1 MVVAVE
7 REEDDRGFGEKGLVR
22 KKVVVGDQEEKK
34 KTGQKQVKKMKAY
47 AGREGIAS

>member
-22 KKVVVGDQEEKK
+22 KKVVVGDQEEKR
-34 KTGQKQVKKMKAY
+34 KQGKNKLRK
-47 AGREGIAS
+47 